1 MTGHEL
7 SGTARAGLAIAEAEL
22 VLTAIGLFVI
32 APILYVASPE
42 MMWAPRN
49 QEATRLAAIG
59 LATIGFSWMVR
70 IYREAVRV

>member
-1 MTGHEL
+1 MTGLEL

-22 VLTAIGLFVI
+22 VLTAIALFVI

-49 QEATRLAAIG
+49 QEAILLAAIG
-59 LATIGFSWMVR
+59 LGMIGFAWMVR
-70 IYREAVRV
+70 IFREAVRI

>member
-1 MTGHEL
+1 MTGLEL

-22 VLTAIGLFVI
+22 VLTAIALFVI

-49 QEATRLAAIG
+49 QEAILLAAIG
-59 LATIGFSWMVR
+59 LGMIGVAWMVR
-70 IYREAVRV
+70 IHREAVRI